1 MSFSRLTSTVNE
13 FLALE
18 KAMRRSSPWIV
29 FLFVL
34 AVGLVAGDASAAVP
48 GSKLTITFEGLAR
61 GHHVGGL
68 PAGYSGFDWGGDIF
82 AAPKGFARR
91 DAGLQS
97 VIHGKVA
104 GLIPDAL
111 QSAVIQPV
119 NGLFS
124 MKSGY
129 FAAFHDS
136 ELGTTFKAYR
146 SGVLVGTMTVQI
158 TQTAMLVQFD
168 ASFSKIDELEIY
180 GQVAFD
186 NLKVTFEDAPK

>member
-1 MSFSRLTSTVNE
+1 MKQI
-13 FLALE
+13 AI
-18 KAMRRSSPWIV
+18 AMLSA
-29 FLFVL
+29 L
-34 AVGLVAGDASAAVP
+34 AVIGAPCAALAVVP
-48 GSKLTITFEGLAR
+48 GAKLTVTFEGLAR
-61 GHHVGGL
+61 GHLLGDI
-68 PAGYSGFDWGGDIF
+68 PAGYSGFDWGGYID

-111 QSAVIQPV
+111 ASAVIVPV
-119 NGLFS
+119 SGHFS

-136 ELGTTFKAYR
+136 QLGTTFKAYR
-146 SGVLVGTMTVQI
+146 SGVLVGTMTVWT
-158 TQTAMLVQFD
+158 TQTAMLVRFD
-168 ASFSKIDELEIY
+168 STFSKIDKFEID

-186 NLKVTFEDAPK
+186 NFKVTFSP